1 MTWPLL
7 LLCSLSLCTFTAT
20 ALVPAEKNSVRIP
33 ASASNITSS
42 SQKINATPSPPAP
55 YPIPV
60 WPDEPY
66 TCLKKPRLYHIT
78 PSICSSVFG
87 ALLNAPVLLPSL
99 EQLKSPKK
107 TSHERMFARH
117 ALFLY
122 FLSSRSNAD
131 PKFIRL
137 PVFLSNTAK
146 EPRTLDGIHAIFS

>member
-42 SQKINATPSPPAP
+42 SQEINATPSPPAP

-87 ALLNAPVLLPSL
+87 ALLNAPVLLPS
-99 EQLKSPKK
+99 
-107 TSHERMFARH
+107 HERMFARH

-122 FLSSRSNAD
+122 FLRSRSNAD

-137 PVFLSNTAK
+137 PVFLSSTAK
-146 EPRTLDGIHAIFS
+146 EPRTLDGIHATFS